1 MRFGEKL
8 RVLRKEKGLTQ
19 AELAKLAG
27 VGLKTIT
34 NYEKGSTYPQNR
46 EVYGILARIL
56 GCDADY
62 LHNEGD
68 DFIAMAGQQYGYR
81 GKKGAERLLKEV
93 RVAFSGGE
101 MMLAIQEAYIDAKKR
116 NKKYTPQKYLKQ
128 QEGTK

>member
-8 RVLRKEKGLTQ
+8 RALRREKGLTQ

-46 EVYGILARIL
+46 EVYGILAGIL

-68 DFIAMAGQQYGYR
+68 DFIAMAGQEYGLVFQIDRILYKCRASSKKVGGGGIRYTVQIR
-81 GKKGAERLLKEV
+81 GRE
-93 RVAFSGGE
+93 S
-101 MMLAIQEAYIDAKKR
+101 
-116 NKKYTPQKYLKQ
+116 YLF
-128 QEGTK
+128 QEGSKWFVEAKET

>member
-46 EVYGILARIL
+46 EVYGILA
-56 GCDADY
+56 GFSA
-62 LHNEGD
+62 
-68 DFIAMAGQQYGYR
+68 AMQTICTTRATISSQWR
-81 GKKGAERLLKEV
+81 GSNMAIGAR
-93 RVAFSGGE
+93 RAPS
-101 MMLAIQEAYIDAKKR
+101 DC
-116 NKKYTPQKYLKQ
+116 
-128 QEGTK
+128 